1 MQNLDEILRL
11 ADIEAEPMGLLVV
24 DARFTQQG
32 RNRVLEVSICRK
44 GGRISL
50 DDCEA
55 LSRKL
60 DQVLD
65 EHEPPVIEGSYML
78 EVQSPGLDRQL
89 KTPREYEIFAGEMVE
104 VKAKESFPG
113 LGDHFIAKL
122 ESLTDG
128 VVSLAAPKKIEVENK
143 QKKKPK
149 AKASAQEPPENILLD
164 LKRIT
169 QLRLYPVEPAEI
181 LQEEE
186 NEPEL
191 SV

>member
-1 MQNLDEILRL
+1 MQNLDEILKL
-11 ADIEAEPMGLLVV
+11 ADLEAEPMGLLVV

-50 DDCEA
+50 TDCEA

-60 DQVLD
+60 DKLLD
-65 EHEPPVIEGSYML
+65 EHEPPVIEGRYML

-89 KTPREYEIFAGEMVE
+89 KTPREYQIFAGEMVE
-104 VKAKESFPG
+104 VKAKESIPG
-113 LGDHFIAKL
+113 LGDHFTAIL
-122 ESLTDG
+122 QTLIDG
-128 VVSLAAPKKIEVENK
+128 VVSLASPKKIEVDNK
-143 QKKKPK
+143 QKKKAK
-149 AKASAQEPPENILLD
+149 AKAPAPEPPENISLD
-164 LKRIT
+164 LKSIT
-169 QLRLYPVEPAEI
+169 QLRLYPIEPAEA